1 MAGIFKAI
9 GGGNSHACANLEKYL
24 TKLEKVNGN
33 EVIGI
38 NCDPYTFD
46 SDFIFDRAKYSIDK
60 DARAYLHYSLSYRD
74 SDGLS
79 HEEILEQARKLV
91 EGTDKFKGHKVAIIC
106 HSDKPSHPHVH
117 IVVNAVNTDTGRKLA
132 FDKRDLAALK
142 ERLIALDREKGLEP
156 EQKNRRGT
164 RNQSMKGYK
173 TLEKGELGDK
183 NIWKVAIKN
192 AVIEN
197 IDKAKSKEEFIKL
210 MENKGYMVKW
220 EEKNKN
226 ITIID
231 SEGNKRR
238 LSNIEKEYPGLE
250 GKLSKESLLETF
262 KLNEIKGQG
271 AGLQSLADKYQVDI
285 KAIEKSLEVKLE
297 GKLSKESLLETFKL
311 NEIKGQG
318 AGLQSLADKYQVDIK
333 AIEKSLEVKEKKK
346 EEVKEKTKVK
356 EETEWTRKLTR
367 DRKNDRGMGL

>member
-1 MAGIFKAI
+1 MAGIFKGI

-74 SDGLS
+74 TDGLT
-79 HEEILEQARKLV
+79 HEEILEQAKKLV

-183 NIWKVAIKN
+183 KIWKVAIKN
-192 AVIEN
+192 AVVEN
-197 IDKAKSKEEFIKL
+197 MDKAKSKEEFIQL
-210 MENKGYMVKW
+210 MESKGYMVKW

-262 KLNEIKGQG
+262 KLNEIK
-271 AGLQSLADKYQVDI
+271 
-285 KAIEKSLEVKLE
+285 E
-297 GKLSKESLLETFKL
+297 
-311 NEIKGQG
+311 QG

-333 AIEKSLEVKEKKK
+333 AIEKSLEVKEEKK
-346 EEVKEKTKVK
+346 EEIKEKAKFK

-367 DRKNDRGMGL
+367 DKRNDRGMGL

>member
-1 MAGIFKAI
+1 MGKKA
-9 GGGNSHACANLEKYL
+9 
-24 TKLEKVNGN
+24 TKTGAT
-33 EVIGI
+33 
-38 NCDPYTFD
+38 P
-46 SDFIFDRAKYSIDK
+46 
-60 DARAYLHYSLSYRD
+60 YRD

-91 EGTDKFKGHKVAIIC
+91 ERTDKFKGHKVAIIY

-156 EQKNRRGT
+156 EQKNRRGI

-210 MENKGYMVKW
+210 MESKGYMVKW

-238 LSNIEKEYPGLE
+238 LSNIEKEYPELE

-262 KLNEIKGQG
+262 KLNEIK
-271 AGLQSLADKYQVDI
+271 
-285 KAIEKSLEVKLE
+285 E
-297 GKLSKESLLETFKL
+297 
-311 NEIKGQG
+311 QG

-333 AIEKSLEVKEKKK
+333 AIEKSLEVKEEKK
-346 EEVKEKTKVK
+346 EEIKEKAKFK

-367 DRKNDRGMGL
+367 DKRNDRGMGL

>member
-38 NCDPYTFD
+38 DCDPYTFD

-156 EQKNRRGT
+156 EQKNRRGI

-220 EEKNKN
+220 EDNNKN

-262 KLNEIKGQG
+262 KLNEIKEQR
-271 AGLQSLADKYQVDI
+271 
-285 KAIEKSLEVKLE
+285 
-297 GKLSKESLLETFKL
+297 
-311 NEIKGQG
+311 

-333 AIEKSLEVKEKKK
+333 AIEKSLEVKEEKK
-346 EEVKEKTKVK
+346 EEIKEKAKFK

-367 DRKNDRGMGL
+367 NKRNDRGMGL